1 MYLLVN
7 TLNFLL
13 EIFFKLYIGRA
24 FFKLIT
30 IVAKIFNLL
39 LKVITLS
46 IEGVTFL
53 SKSLKCRVT
62 INVKRSKLLKLA
74 YLRGK
79 VVDFSKLLL
88 IDSASYRVY

>member
-1 MYLLVN
+1 MYLLVY

-46 IEGVTFL
+46 VESVAFL

-62 INVKRSKLLKLA
+62 TNVRHGKLLKSA
-74 YLRGK
+74 YLRSK
-79 VVDFSKLLL
+79 IVDFSKLLL
-88 IDSASYRVY
+88 IDSASYEAY